1 MNGFVP
7 DKNVVFGWLTVAVG
21 CLCINPPAVGQVSD
35 KSELPA
41 GYYVYMGPDPGGRIE
56 KKFYISPDGG
66 INWPKDKPPEE
77 KKAED
82 AKKPGGLL
90 DKLIPGQPREPGPD
104 DNFEVYKY
112 PLIKWKSVSITGG
125 PSDALARL
133 STTYEVDQTRY
144 IGRGMIKYKLVV
156 QARQRLLPIGIQLL
170 DENGF
175 LLAEF
180 AIESEFLPQKGPAG
194 YQTLVSKGNFYCD
207 EKLYKRMRGYSV
219 R

>member
-1 MNGFVP
+1 MFE
-7 DKNVVFGWLTVAVG
+7 KKVFFGGLAVAFA
-21 CLCINPPAVGQVSD
+21 CLSVNPAAVGQVSD

-41 GYYVYMGPDPGGRIE
+41 GYYIYMGPEPGGRIE

-66 INWPKDKPPEE
+66 INWPKEKPGDSKKPEE
-77 KKAED
+77 PKKS
-82 AKKPGGLL
+82 GGLL

-104 DNFEVYKY
+104 DMFEVYRY
-112 PLIKWKSVSITGG
+112 PLIKWKGVPIIGG
-125 PSDALARL
+125 PPDAVAKL
-133 STTYEVDQTRY
+133 STTYEIDQVRY
-144 IGRGMIKYKLVV
+144 VGRGMIRYTLFV
-156 QARQRLLPIGIQLL
+156 QARQRILPIAIQLL

-175 LLAEF
+175 MLGQF

-194 YQTLVSKGNFYCD
+194 YQTLVAKGDFYCD